1 MDGVCGPASPMG
13 HWSASGTAAAAS
25 RAVRCIGN
33 HTDQKFS
40 ADLTLLLL
48 LLLLLLALHYYDW

>member
-13 HWSASGTAAAAS
+13 HWSASGAAAAA
-25 RAVRCIGN
+25 RAVRRRIGN

-48 LLLLLLALHYYDW
+48 LLLLLALHYYDW

>member
-13 HWSASGTAAAAS
+13 HWSASGATAAA
-25 RAVRCIGN
+25 RAVRRIGN

-48 LLLLLLALHYYDW
+48 LLLLALHYYDW

>member
-13 HWSASGTAAAAS
+13 HWSASGAAAAV
-25 RAVRCIGN
+25 RAVRRIGN

-48 LLLLLLALHYYDW
+48 LLLLALHYYDW

>member
-13 HWSASGTAAAAS
+13 HWSASGIAAAAS
-25 RAVRCIGN
+25 RAVRRIGN

>member
-13 HWSASGTAAAAS
+13 HWSASGAAS
-25 RAVRCIGN
+25 ARAVRRIGN

-48 LLLLLLALHYYDW
+48 LLLLALHYYDW

>member
-13 HWSASGTAAAAS
+13 HWSASGAAAS
-25 RAVRCIGN
+25 RALRRIGN

>member
-13 HWSASGTAAAAS
+13 HWSASGAAAA
-25 RAVRCIGN
+25 RAVRRRIGN

-48 LLLLLLALHYYDW
+48 LLLLALHYYDW

>member
-13 HWSASGTAAAAS
+13 HWSASGAAAAS
-25 RAVRCIGN
+25 AVRRIGN

-48 LLLLLLALHYYDW
+48 LLLLLALHYYDW